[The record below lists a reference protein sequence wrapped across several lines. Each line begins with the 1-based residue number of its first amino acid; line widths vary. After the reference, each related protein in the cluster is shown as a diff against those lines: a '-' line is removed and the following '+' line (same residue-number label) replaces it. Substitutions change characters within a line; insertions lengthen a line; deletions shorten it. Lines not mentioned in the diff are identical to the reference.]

1 MWLIEEK
8 AKVVFISL
16 LNRALHDAI
25 KHPESD
31 NEKRNDDQNAVP
43 NVNSVKSNLIKPY
56 IPNLSKMPARITEPA
71 VKLSV

>member
-8 AKVVFISL
+8 AKLVLQSL
-16 LNRALHDAI
+16 LCRALQEAI

-43 NVNSVKSNLIKPY
+43 NASCVKSNLIKPY

-71 VKLSV
+71 VELSV